1 MKGIARILL
10 LLGAGGIALAAV
22 LPWVRVEGLP
32 IRLDWLDTRV
42 AAVGRTVSG
51 TDTPAWPY
59 LLGAAG
65 VVTALTLLNLARKLL
80 MLFGLLVTVA
90 GAGLTYYVMNVIDIE
105 ASKRGVLAE
114 TAAGLVADSTAKAGP
129 FVLLGSGLCI
139 LVGAAYLAGDAR
151 S

>member
-10 LLGAGGIALAAV
+10 LLGAGGVALSSV
-22 LPWVRVEGLP
+22 LPWVEVRGLSQ
-32 IRLDWLDTRV
+32 LDWFDV
-42 AAVGRTVSG
+42 DVGTLGKTVSG

-65 VVTALTLLNLARKLL
+65 LITALTLLNVARKLL

-105 ASKRGVLAE
+105 AEKRDIP
-114 TAAGLVADSTAKAGP
+114 TAVAGLVADGSAKLGP
-129 FVLLGSGLCI
+129 FVLLASGLCI
-139 LVGAAYLAGDAR
+139 LVGAVVLARD
-151 S
+151 

>member
-10 LLGAGGIALAAV
+10 LVGAGGVALSAV

-32 IRLDWLDTRV
+32 ISLDWLDTRI
-42 AAVGRTVSG
+42 APIGQTVSG

-59 LLGAAG
+59 LLGTAG
-65 VVTALTLLNLARKLL
+65 LVAGLSVLNFARKLL

-90 GAGLTYYVMNVIDIE
+90 GAALTYYVMNVIEIE
-105 ASKRGVLAE
+105 AEKRGAVAE
-114 TAAGLVADSTAKAGP
+114 AIAGAATDSSAKLGP

-139 LVGAAYLAGDAR
+139 LIGAVYLSRD
-151 S
+151 